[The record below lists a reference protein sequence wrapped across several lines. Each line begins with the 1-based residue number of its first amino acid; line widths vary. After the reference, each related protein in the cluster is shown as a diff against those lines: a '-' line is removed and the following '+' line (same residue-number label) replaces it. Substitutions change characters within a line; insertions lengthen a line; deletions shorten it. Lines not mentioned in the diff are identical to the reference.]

1 MKMLT
6 RTSATAIAIAI
17 LASASSGTAN
27 AQAAAEPAASTTV
40 ADDGSQIVVI
50 GTRRTDRSSTNS
62 ASPVDIISAKELGT
76 QASSN
81 LLDIVKNIVP
91 SFYVPSNAISDA
103 SSFVHSPS
111 LRGLSADET
120 LVMLNGKRLNRSALV
135 QVYSGGDTGLGYG
148 SQGADIGSI
157 PSIAIKAIQ
166 ILRDGA
172 TAQYG
177 SDAIAGVMNYGLRDN
192 DGIEVQARYGQFYR
206 NGDGKSYQIAANAGL
221 KIADRGFINVSGEYN
236 DDGRTS
242 RGVTRPTAL
251 AFATQNPGSANS
263 LPYFP
268 LPAQIWGNSPTHG
281 WKILVNSELE
291 IADNAKFY
299 VIGNASYSRT
309 EESFNYRASTAAVLD
324 STGSRFVPTGT
335 PGAIVLCPRTFLN
348 FNAKPGSDANGC
360 STTQDPYFRNLYP
373 AGFTPVFVGVVREL
387 YGVAGIRAIW
397 AS

>member
-192 DGIEVQARYGQFYR
+192 DGIEV
-206 NGDGKSYQIAANAGL
+206 
-221 KIADRGFINVSGEYN
+221 
-236 DDGRTS
+236 
-242 RGVTRPTAL
+242 
-251 AFATQNPGSANS
+251 
-263 LPYFP
+263 
-268 LPAQIWGNSPTHG
+268 
-281 WKILVNSELE
+281 
-291 IADNAKFY
+291 
-299 VIGNASYSRT
+299 
-309 EESFNYRASTAAVLD
+309 
-324 STGSRFVPTGT
+324 
-335 PGAIVLCPRTFLN
+335 
-348 FNAKPGSDANGC
+348 
-360 STTQDPYFRNLYP
+360 
-373 AGFTPVFVGVVREL
+373 
-387 YGVAGIRAIW
+387 
-397 AS
+397 